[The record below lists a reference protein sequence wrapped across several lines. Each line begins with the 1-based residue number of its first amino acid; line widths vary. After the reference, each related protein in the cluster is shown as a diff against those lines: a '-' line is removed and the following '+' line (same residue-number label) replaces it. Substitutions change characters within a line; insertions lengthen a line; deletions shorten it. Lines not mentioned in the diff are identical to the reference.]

1 MAEVSSSDQNPSS
14 GWAILGFSIILVVM
28 LGIDLQ
34 VYLQWYQARAWPAV
48 PGRIR
53 HSRLV
58 RPEGGGGP
66 LPEILYEY
74 EVSGKRY
81 LGSRISVTDGASF
94 DWHPAE
100 RYVESYPPGRQVR
113 VYIDPADPDKAFLEL
128 RLYPETL
135 ASTAGIALLIGIL
148 WIIYWRQRRLRG
160 EPS

>member
-1 MAEVSSSDQNPSS
+1 MAEVSPSERNPGA

-34 VYLQWYQARAWPAV
+34 VYLQWYQAREWPSV
-48 PGRIR
+48 PGRIL

-58 RPEGGGGP
+58 RPEGGGSP

-74 EVSGKRY
+74 QIRGERY
-81 LGSRISVTDGASF
+81 LGSRISVSDGASF

-100 RYVESYPPGRQVR
+100 RYVENYPPGRRVR
-113 VYIDPADPDKAFLEL
+113 VHIDPADPAKAFLEP

-135 ASTAGIALLIGIL
+135 ASTAGIGLLLCIL
-148 WIIYWRQRRLRG
+148 WIIYWRQHRLRG
-160 EPS
+160 